1 MLLAVG
7 VPAVG
12 EDDDGV
18 LGVEVGRGQGLLSQL
33 DQLKVFWILSEK
45 MNIYPMYSFISTL
58 KDLV

>member
-1 MLLAVG
+1 MLFAVG

-45 MNIYPMYSFISTL
+45 MNINSMYSFISTL